1 MGEFSLSRA
10 GTSFTF
16 GDRGVGLDG
25 AGDEGEGA
33 ADGGGEYS
41 RSRARNTFTSGARGG
56 EGLNGVVP
64 KFNK

>member
-25 AGDEGEGA
+25 AGDEGEGS
-33 ADGGGEYS
+33 ADGGAANMHVRAPEI
-41 RSRARNTFTSGARGG
+41 RSHLVLA
-56 EGLNGVVP
+56 VVED
-64 KFNK
+64 

>member
-16 GDRGVGLDG
+16 CARGVGVDG
-25 AGDEGEGA
+25 AGDEGKVA
-33 ADGGGEYS
+33 ADGGGESS
-41 RSRARNTFTSGARGG
+41 RLRAGNSFTSGARGG
-56 EGLNGVVP
+56 GGLNGVVR